1 MQDATI
7 HLRAST
13 SVRKLRKRRRW
24 ISAPIGW
31 RTGNRDG
38 RGGSAARHRYAGRLR
53 QPAWGQVATSQGN
66 AQHLVSGGEF
76 VGWGILPYISKF
88 DAAGKLVFNA
98 QFPAGVNT

>member
-1 MQDATI
+1 MQDATT

-38 RGGSAARHRYAGRLR
+38 RVARR
-53 QPAWGQVATSQGN
+53 QGTATLVASDNQPEGQVAILAGQRP
-66 AQHLVSGGEF
+66 ASGQRRG
-76 VGWGILPYISKF
+76 VRRLGILPYISKF